1 MKKRILFLFTLA
13 FALCACCLFASAKTF
28 ETKTVDHVVYI
39 FYPET
44 ETRPEYC
51 AVMSL
56 FDTKEAMKGVTELTI
71 PAEVDG
77 VPVKSIFF
85 DNLKLGSYV
94 EAEVETIH
102 LPDTLESISL
112 KAFINMRS
120 LKTVNIPESVTA
132 IGQSAFSGCSGLTE
146 ITLPEGLL
154 GLGKGCFKDCRNL
167 SKVQF
172 SGNKLERIRDY
183 AFARCYALQYIDLP
197 ASLNEIGRWAFYR
210 AGLKSVR
217 IPGGCKLDNIAFSK
231 ATKLKKVVFE
241 DRTNDDPAFIG
252 ASAFSDCPRLL
263 KVYLPKEA
271 APYSIPAG
279 TFTYCTRLKA
289 VHRTT
294 HVKSVGNVAFEGCE
308 SLSVFTVPAEIES
321 IGTGVFQ
328 GCDGF
333 KKLRVLA
340 TSPAFLTAEKNS
352 ADFLQDLPDTC
363 RVYVKTNTMCGAFL
377 DAGCPGKVLVKADLK

>member
-85 DNLKLGSYV
+85 DNLKLGSYID
-94 EAEVETIH
+94 AEVETIH

-112 KAFINMRS
+112 KAFLNMRS
-120 LKTVNIPESVTA
+120 LKTINIPESVTA
-132 IGQSAFSGCSGLTE
+132 IGQSAFSGCTGLTE

-154 GLGKGCFKDCRNL
+154 GLGKGCFKACKNL
-167 SKVQF
+167 KTVDIQ
-172 SGNKLERIRDY
+172 GNGLKKIGY
-183 AFARCYALQYIDLP
+183 AAFGRCASLQYIDLP
-197 ASLNEIGRWAFYR
+197 ESLETIGGQAFFR
-210 AGLKSVR
+210 SGLRLLRV
-217 IPGGCKLDNIAFSK
+217 PGGCTLEARALMNAY
-231 ATKLKKVVFE
+231 KLKKVVFE
-241 DRTNDDPAFIG
+241 DRTGGYYPMGVNAFYG
-252 ASAFSDCPRLL
+252 CKNLL
-263 KVYLPKEA
+263 KVYLPKKA
-271 APYSIPAG
+271 YPYSIPGGA
-279 TFTYCTRLKA
+279 FAYCTRLKA
-289 VHRTT
+289 VYRTE
-294 HVKSVGNVAFEGCE
+294 HVQNVWNAAFEGCT
-308 SLSVFTVPAEIES
+308 SLSVFTVPAGIEN
-321 IGTGVFQ
+321 IGPGAFR
-328 GCDGF
+328 GCTAL

-340 TSPAFLTAEKNS
+340 ETSAFLSVEKDS
-352 ADFLQDLPDTC
+352 ADFLQDLPDAC
-363 RVYVKTNTMCGAFL
+363 KVYVKTNAMRGAFL
-377 DAGCPGKVLVKADLK
+377 DEGCPCRVIVKADLK

>member
-85 DNLKLGSYV
+85 DNLQLGSYV

-112 KAFINMRS
+112 KAFLNMRS

-132 IGQSAFSGCSGLTE
+132 IGQSAFSGCTGLTE

-154 GLGKGCFKDCRNL
+154 GLGKACFKDCRNL

-210 AGLKSVR
+210 TGLKSVR
-217 IPGGCKLDNIAFSK
+217 IPGGCCLNALAFSY

-241 DRTNDDPAFIG
+241 DRTNQFFPMG
-252 ASAFSDCPRLL
+252 ASAFNGCKNLL
-263 KVYLPKEA
+263 KVYLPKKA
-271 APYSIPAG
+271 YPYSIPGGA
-279 TFTYCTRLKA
+279 FAYCTRLKA
-289 VHRTT
+289 VHRTE
-294 HVKSVGNVAFEGCE
+294 HVQNVWNAAFEGCT
-308 SLSVFTVPAEIES
+308 SLSVFTVPAGIEN
-321 IGTGVFQ
+321 IGPGAFR
-328 GCDGF
+328 GCTAL

-340 TSPAFLTAEKNS
+340 ETSAFLSVEKDS
-352 ADFLQDLPDTC
+352 ADFLQDLPDAC
-363 RVYVKTNTMCGAFL
+363 KVYVKTNAMRGAFL
-377 DAGCPGKVLVKADLK
+377 DEGCPCRVIVKADLK

>member
-112 KAFINMRS
+112 KAFLNMRS

-132 IGQSAFSGCSGLTE
+132 IGQSAFSGCTGLTE

-154 GLGKGCFKDCRNL
+154 GLGKGCFKACKNL
-167 SKVQF
+167 KTVDIQ
-172 SGNKLERIRDY
+172 GNGLKKIGY
-183 AFARCYALQYIDLP
+183 AAFGRCASLQYIDLP
-197 ASLNEIGRWAFYR
+197 ESLETIGGQAFFR
-210 AGLKSVR
+210 SGLRLLRV
-217 IPGGCKLDNIAFSK
+217 PGGCTLEARALMNAF
-231 ATKLKKVVFE
+231 KLKKVVFE
-241 DRTNDDPAFIG
+241 DRTNGTFPMGANAFYG
-252 ASAFSDCPRLL
+252 CKNLL
-263 KVYLPKEA
+263 KVYLPKKA
-271 APYSIPAG
+271 YPYSIPGGA
-279 TFTYCTRLKA
+279 FADCTRLKA
-289 VHRTT
+289 VYRTE
-294 HVKSVGNVAFEGCE
+294 HVQNVWNAAFEACT
-308 SLSVFTVPAEIES
+308 SLSVFTVPAGIEN
-321 IGTGVFQ
+321 IGPGAFR
-328 GCDGF
+328 GCTAL

-340 TSPAFLTAEKNS
+340 ETSAFLSVEKDS

-363 RVYVKTNTMCGAFL
+363 RVYVKTAAMKRAVVN
-377 DAGCPGKVLVKADLK
+377 AGCPGKVIVKADLK